1 MRRGV
6 CCGLSCAVV
15 CSCTATQLLAQPPV
29 PTPPAQANYMLNC
42 MGCHVADG
50 SGAPG
55 KVPSLRD
62 TLVPLAMS
70 PGGRRYLVQ
79 VPGASQS
86 ALSDLELAQLLGWMV
101 RNLSAR
107 SVPPDFA
114 DFTASEVARYR
125 RYPLVDVRGTR
136 ARLLAAAADRSGTSS
151 EAGSSAQR

>member
-6 CCGLSCAVV
+6 YCGVGLALV
-15 CSCTATQLLAQPPV
+15 CSCTTPQVVAQPRV

-42 MGCHVADG
+42 MGCHIADG

-70 PGGRRYLVQ
+70 PAGRRYLVQ

-86 ALSDLELAQLLGWMV
+86 SLSDPELAQLLGWMV

-114 DFTASEVARYR
+114 DFTAVEVARYR
-125 RYPLVDVRGTR
+125 RYPLVDVRGMR
-136 ARLLAAAADRSGTSS
+136 ARLLAAAAHRRD
-151 EAGSSAQR
+151 

>member
-1 MRRGV
+1 
-6 CCGLSCAVV
+6 
-15 CSCTATQLLAQPPV
+15 
-29 PTPPAQANYMLNC
+29 MLNC

-70 PGGRRYLVQ
+70 PAGRRYLVQ

-101 RNLSAR
+101 RNLSAQ
-107 SVPPDFA
+107 SVPPDFVE
-114 DFTASEVARYR
+114 FTAAEVAGYR

-136 ARLLAAAADRSGTSS
+136 ARLLAAAGERFG
-151 EAGSSAQR
+151 R

>member
-1 MRRGV
+1 MRGRICRGV
-6 CCGLSCAVV
+6 GFVLVCA
-15 CSCTATQLLAQPPV
+15 CTVTPVLAQPPAL
-29 PTPPAQANYMLNC
+29 TPAVQANYMLHC

-70 PGGRRYLVQ
+70 TAGRRFLVQ

-86 ALSDLELAQLLGWMV
+86 SLSDLELAQVLGWMV

-107 SVPPDFA
+107 SVPTDFA
-114 DFTASEVARYR
+114 DFTAAEVARYR

-136 ARLLAAAADRSGTSS
+136 ARLLAAAAAGFGTMSGT
-151 EAGSSAQR
+151 GSSVRR